1 MAEGNNP
8 QTKVPFTDEQKDFLM
23 DYLYNK
29 FMEDMMN
36 DQMRRND
43 FYNQPPPT
51 DSQGNI
57 LMEASMPGNLNKA
70 ESNMLMSLLEDGI
83 KNTKREGIMIPGNL
97 NKRETEML
105 MANDRIIQLDSLVD
119 PDMDPGDL
127 RTIYDEMMRES
138 GGNYPG
144 VSFDDFLKN
153 IGTRTAKGGP
163 PGNLNKAEL
172 EALMAAAK
180 TSEPRDGGQL
190 SMNEIK
196 KLMNARTA
204 SEGGIMFLEPGGE
217 VKKGSVRIP
226 STYGNKS
233 FEDFLKDLGFTKVD
247 EKTGKVRGSKGAW
260 NKFLAGKGIKVG
272 SPAAT
277 NLLNTMLKDAGKM
290 PYISVDMSQKGL
302 GQALVDEITD
312 TKAGK
317 PNVANIR
324 NAAVNKIEEIRV
336 DANEKFGR
344 NPTKKKYAYIKDQV
358 VKFFPKVAGTTALL
372 NFIAGRA
379 LGAVSALM
387 PTEMGDATL
396 YDSEGNLKEGMGLEE
411 ADEGIL
417 QVVKEQKPTEEQGN

>member
-1 MAEGNNP
+1 MADENNSQNKDP
-8 QTKVPFTDEQKDFLM
+8 LTNEQKGFIS
-23 DYLYNK
+23 DYLFNK
-29 FMEDMMN
+29 FMENMMN
-36 DQMRRND
+36 EKEKRNRLYRKESLL
-43 FYNQPPPT
+43 F
-51 DSQGNI
+51 DSEGN
-57 LMEASMPGNLNKA
+57 LLVEPSMSGNLNKA
-70 ESNMLMSLLEDGI
+70 ESNMLMSLLDDGI
-83 KNTKREGIMIPGNL
+83 KNTKREGIMAPKVIQIDDKFYKMEGDKMVPI
-97 NKRETEML
+97 KRETEML

-153 IGTRTAKGGP
+153 IGTRP
-163 PGNLNKAEL
+163 
-172 EALMAAAK
+172 
-180 TSEPRDGGQL
+180 
-190 SMNEIK
+190 
-196 KLMNARTA
+196 RTA

-217 VKKGSVRIP
+217 VKKGYRKGSVRIP

-233 FEDFLKDLGFTKVD
+233 FEDFLKDIGFTKVD
-247 EKTGKVRGSKGAW
+247 ENTGKVRGSKGEW
-260 NKFLAGKGIKVG
+260 NKFLKSKGIKVG

-290 PYISVDMSQKGL
+290 PYISVDMSEKGL

-312 TKAGK
+312 TEAGK
-317 PNVANIR
+317 PNVKEIR
-324 NAAVNKIEEIRV
+324 SSAINKIEEIRV

-379 LGAVSALM
+379 LGAVSAFL

-411 ADEGIL
+411 ANEGIL
-417 QVVKEQKPTEEQGN
+417 QAVKENQPTEEQEAKFPLGILLKEQGD

>member
-1 MAEGNNP
+1 MADENNSQNKDP
-8 QTKVPFTDEQKDFLM
+8 LTNEQKGFIS
-23 DYLYNK
+23 DYLFNK
-29 FMEDMMN
+29 FMENMMN
-36 DQMRRND
+36 EKEKRNRLYRKESLL
-43 FYNQPPPT
+43 F
-51 DSQGNI
+51 DSEGNPRI
-57 LMEASMPGNLNKA
+57 EPSMSGNLNKA
-70 ESNMLMSLLEDGI
+70 ESNMLMSLLDDGI
-83 KNTKREGIMIPGNL
+83 KNTKREGIMAPKVIQIDDKFYKMEGDKMVPI
-97 NKRETEML
+97 KRETEML

-153 IGTRTAKGGP
+153 IGTRP
-163 PGNLNKAEL
+163 
-172 EALMAAAK
+172 
-180 TSEPRDGGQL
+180 
-190 SMNEIK
+190 
-196 KLMNARTA
+196 RTA

-217 VKKGSVRIP
+217 VKKGYRKGSVRIP

-233 FEDFLKDLGFTKVD
+233 FEDFLKDIGFTKVD
-247 EKTGKVRGSKGAW
+247 ENTGKVRGSKGEW
-260 NKFLAGKGIKVG
+260 NKFLKSKGIKVG

-290 PYISVDMSQKGL
+290 PYISVDMSEKGL

-312 TKAGK
+312 TEAGK
-317 PNVANIR
+317 PNVKEIR
-324 NAAVNKIEEIRV
+324 SSAINKIEEIRV

-379 LGAVSALM
+379 LGAVSAFL

-411 ADEGIL
+411 ANEGIL
-417 QVVKEQKPTEEQGN
+417 QAVKENQPTEEQEAKFPLGILLEEQGD

>member
-1 MAEGNNP
+1 MADENNS
-8 QTKVPFTDEQKDFLM
+8 QNRIPFTDKQRDFLM
-23 DYLYNK
+23 DYLFNK

-36 DQMRRND
+36 DEMRRND
-43 FYNQPPPT
+43 PYNQPPAT
-51 DSQGNI
+51 DPSGNI
-57 LMEASMPGNLNKA
+57 IIEASMPGNMNKK
-70 ESNMLMSLLEDGI
+70 ETNMLMDMIGKGVEDI
-83 KNTKREGIMIPGNL
+83 KKEGIM
-97 NKRETEML
+97 TA
-105 MANDRIIQLDSLVD
+105 ANDRIIQLDSLVD

-153 IGTRTAKGGP
+153 IGTRP
-163 PGNLNKAEL
+163 
-172 EALMAAAK
+172 
-180 TSEPRDGGQL
+180 
-190 SMNEIK
+190 
-196 KLMNARTA
+196 RTA
-204 SEGGIMFLEPGGE
+204 SDGGIMFLEPGGE

-247 EKTGKVRGSKGAW
+247 ENTGKVRGSKGEW
-260 NKFLAGKGIKVG
+260 NKFLKSKGIKVG

-312 TKAGK
+312 TEAGK
-317 PNVANIR
+317 PNVKNIR

-358 VKFFPKVAGTTALL
+358 IKFFPKVAGTTALL

-379 LGAVSALM
+379 LGAVGALM

-417 QVVKEQKPTEEQGN
+417 QVVKEQKPTEEQGD

>member
-8 QTKVPFTDEQKDFLM
+8 QIKVPFTDEQRDFLM

-29 FMEDMMN
+29 FMEDMMR
-36 DQMRRND
+36 DEMRRND
-43 FYNQPPPT
+43 PYNQPPPT

-57 LMEASMPGNLNKA
+57 IFEASMPGNLNKA
-70 ESNMLMSLLEDGI
+70 ESNMLMSLLDDGI

-97 NKRETEML
+97 NKKETEML

-153 IGTRTAKGGP
+153 IGTRTAKAGL
-163 PGNLNKAEL
+163 PGTLSREEL
-172 EALMAAAK
+172 
-180 TSEPRDGGQL
+180 
-190 SMNEIK
+190 K

-204 SEGGIMFLEPGGE
+204 SEGGVMFLEPG
-217 VKKGSVRIP
+217 GSVRIP

-247 EKTGKVRGSKGAW
+247 ENTGKVRGSKGEW
-260 NKFLAGKGIKVG
+260 NKFLKSKGIKVG

-312 TKAGK
+312 TEAGK
-317 PNVANIR
+317 PNVKNIR
-324 NAAVNKIEEIRV
+324 SSAINKIEEIRV

-358 VKFFPKVAGTTALL
+358 IKFFPKVAGTTALL

-379 LGAVSALM
+379 LGAVGALM

-417 QVVKEQKPTEEQGN
+417 QVVKEQKPTEEQGD

>member
-8 QTKVPFTDEQKDFLM
+8 QNKVPFTDEQRDFLM
-23 DYLYNK
+23 DYLFNK

-36 DQMRRND
+36 DQMRQ
-43 FYNQPPPT
+43 NQQPPT
-51 DSQGNI
+51 DPQGNI
-57 LMEASMPGNLNKA
+57 TIEASMPGNMNKK
-70 ESNMLMSLLEDGI
+70 ETNMLMDMIGKGVEDI
-83 KNTKREGIMIPGNL
+83 KKEGKGIM
-97 NKRETEML
+97 TA
-105 MANDRIIQLDSLVD
+105 ANERIIQLDSLVD

-153 IGTRTAKGGP
+153 IGTRP
-163 PGNLNKAEL
+163 
-172 EALMAAAK
+172 
-180 TSEPRDGGQL
+180 
-190 SMNEIK
+190 
-196 KLMNARTA
+196 RTA
-204 SEGGIMFLEPGGE
+204 SDGGIMFLEPGGE

-233 FEDFLKDLGFTKVD
+233 FEDFLKDLGFTK
-247 EKTGKVRGSKGAW
+247 EENGKIRGSKGEW
-260 NKFLAGKGIKVG
+260 NKFLKTKGIKVG

-312 TKAGK
+312 TEAGK
-317 PNVANIR
+317 PNVKNIR
-324 NAAVNKIEEIRV
+324 SSAINKIEEIRV

-358 VKFFPKVAGTTALL
+358 IKFFPKVAGTTALL
-372 NFIAGRA
+372 NFISGRA
-379 LGAVSALM
+379 LGAVSAFM

-396 YDSEGNLKEGMGLEE
+396 YDSEGNLR
-411 ADEGIL
+411 EGIL
-417 QVVKEQKPTEEQGN
+417 EVVPEKQED

>member
-1 MAEGNNP
+1 MADGNN
-8 QTKVPFTDEQKDFLM
+8 QQNRIPFTDEQRDFLM

-29 FMEDMMN
+29 FMEDMMR
-36 DQMRRND
+36 DEMRRND
-43 FYNQPPPT
+43 PYNQPPPT

-57 LMEASMPGNLNKA
+57 IFEASMPGNLNKA
-70 ESNMLMSLLEDGI
+70 ESNMLMSLLDDGI

-97 NKRETEML
+97 NKKETEML

-153 IGTRTAKGGP
+153 IGTRTAKAGL
-163 PGNLNKAEL
+163 PGTLSREEL
-172 EALMAAAK
+172 
-180 TSEPRDGGQL
+180 
-190 SMNEIK
+190 K

-204 SEGGIMFLEPGGE
+204 SEGGVMFLEPG
-217 VKKGSVRIP
+217 GSVRIP

-247 EKTGKVRGSKGAW
+247 ENTGKVRGSKGEW
-260 NKFLAGKGIKVG
+260 NKFLKSKGIKVG

-312 TKAGK
+312 TEAGK
-317 PNVANIR
+317 PNVKNIR

-358 VKFFPKVAGTTALL
+358 IKFFPKVAGTTALL

-379 LGAVSALM
+379 LGAVGALM

-417 QVVKEQKPTEEQGN
+417 QVVKEQKPTEEQGD

>member
-1 MAEGNNP
+1 M
-8 QTKVPFTDEQKDFLM
+8 VP
-23 DYLYNK
+23 
-29 FMEDMMN
+29 
-36 DQMRRND
+36 
-43 FYNQPPPT
+43 
-51 DSQGNI
+51 I
-57 LMEASMPGNLNKA
+57 
-70 ESNMLMSLLEDGI
+70 
-83 KNTKREGIMIPGNL
+83 
-97 NKRETEML
+97 KRETEML

-153 IGTRTAKGGP
+153 IGTRP
-163 PGNLNKAEL
+163 
-172 EALMAAAK
+172 
-180 TSEPRDGGQL
+180 
-190 SMNEIK
+190 
-196 KLMNARTA
+196 RTA

-217 VKKGSVRIP
+217 VKKGYRKGSVRIP

-233 FEDFLKDLGFTKVD
+233 FEDFLKDIGFTKVD
-247 EKTGKVRGSKGAW
+247 ENTGKVRGSKGEW
-260 NKFLAGKGIKVG
+260 NQFLKSKGIKVG

-290 PYISVDMSQKGL
+290 PYISVDMSEKGL

-312 TKAGK
+312 TEAGK
-317 PNVANIR
+317 PNVKEIR
-324 NAAVNKIEEIRV
+324 SSAINKIEEIRV

-379 LGAVSALM
+379 LGAVSAFL

-411 ADEGIL
+411 ANEGIL
-417 QVVKEQKPTEEQGN
+417 QAVKENQPTEEQEAKFPLGILLEEQGD

>member
-8 QTKVPFTDEQKDFLM
+8 QNKVPFTDEQRDFLM
-23 DYLYNK
+23 DYLFNK

-36 DQMRRND
+36 DEMRRND
-43 FYNQPPPT
+43 PYNQPPPT

-57 LMEASMPGNLNKA
+57 IFEASMPGNLNKA
-70 ESNMLMSLLEDGI
+70 ESNMLMSLLDDGI

-153 IGTRTAKGGP
+153 IGTRTAKAGL
-163 PGNLNKAEL
+163 PGTLSREEL
-172 EALMAAAK
+172 
-180 TSEPRDGGQL
+180 
-190 SMNEIK
+190 K

-312 TKAGK
+312 TEAGK
-317 PNVANIR
+317 PNVKNIR

-358 VKFFPKVAGTTALL
+358 IKFFPKVAGTTALL

-379 LGAVSALM
+379 LGAVGALM

-417 QVVKEQKPTEEQGN
+417 QVVKEQKPTEEQGD

>member
-1 MAEGNNP
+1 MADGNN
-8 QTKVPFTDEQKDFLM
+8 QQNRIPFTDEQRDFLM

-29 FMEDMMN
+29 FMEDMMR
-36 DQMRRND
+36 DEMRRND
-43 FYNQPPPT
+43 PYNQPPPT

-57 LMEASMPGNLNKA
+57 IFEASMPGNLNKA
-70 ESNMLMSLLEDGI
+70 ESNMLMSLLDDGI

-97 NKRETEML
+97 NKKETEML

-153 IGTRTAKGGP
+153 IGTRTAKAGL
-163 PGNLNKAEL
+163 PGTLSREELKKLMETRTAE
-172 EALMAAAK
+172 
-180 TSEPRDGGQL
+180 GQL
-190 SMNEIK
+190 NMNEIK

-312 TKAGK
+312 TEAGK
-317 PNVANIR
+317 PNVKNIR
-324 NAAVNKIEEIRV
+324 SSAINKIEEIRI

-344 NPTKKKYAYIKDQV
+344 NPTKKKYEYIKDQV

-372 NFIAGRA
+372 NFISGRA
-379 LGAVSALM
+379 LGAVSAFM

-396 YDSEGNLKEGMGLEE
+396 YDSEGNLR
-411 ADEGIL
+411 EGIL
-417 QVVKEQKPTEEQGN
+417 EVVPEKQED

>member
-1 MAEGNNP
+1 MADENNSQNKDP
-8 QTKVPFTDEQKDFLM
+8 LTNEQKGFIS
-23 DYLYNK
+23 DYLFNK
-29 FMEDMMN
+29 FMENMMN
-36 DQMRRND
+36 EKEKRNRLYRKESLL
-43 FYNQPPPT
+43 F
-51 DSQGNI
+51 DSEGNPLI
-57 LMEASMPGNLNKA
+57 EPSMSGNLNKA
-70 ESNMLMSLLEDGI
+70 ESNMLMSLLDDGI
-83 KNTKREGIMIPGNL
+83 KNTKREGIMAPKVIQIDDKFYKMEGDKMVPI
-97 NKRETEML
+97 KRETEML

-127 RTIYDEMMRES
+127 RTIYDEMMKES

-153 IGTRTAKGGP
+153 IGTRP
-163 PGNLNKAEL
+163 
-172 EALMAAAK
+172 
-180 TSEPRDGGQL
+180 
-190 SMNEIK
+190 
-196 KLMNARTA
+196 RTA
-204 SEGGIMFLEPGGE
+204 SDGGIMFLEPGGE
-217 VKKGSVRIP
+217 VKKGYRKGSVRIP

-233 FEDFLKDLGFTKVD
+233 FEDFLKDIGFTKVD
-247 EKTGKVRGSKGAW
+247 ENTGKVRGSKGEW
-260 NKFLAGKGIKVG
+260 NKFLKSKGIKVG

-290 PYISVDMSQKGL
+290 PYISVDMSEKGL

-312 TKAGK
+312 TEAGK
-317 PNVANIR
+317 PNVKEIR
-324 NAAVNKIEEIRV
+324 SSAINKIEEIRV

-379 LGAVSALM
+379 LGAVSAFL

-411 ADEGIL
+411 ANEGIL
-417 QVVKEQKPTEEQGN
+417 QAVKENQPTEEQEAKFPLGILLEEQGD

>member
-1 MAEGNNP
+1 MADENNSQNKDP
-8 QTKVPFTDEQKDFLM
+8 LTNEQKGFIS
-23 DYLYNK
+23 DYLFNK
-29 FMEDMMN
+29 FMENMMN
-36 DQMRRND
+36 EKEKRNRLYRKESLL
-43 FYNQPPPT
+43 F
-51 DSQGNI
+51 DSEGNPLI
-57 LMEASMPGNLNKA
+57 EPSMSGNLNKA
-70 ESNMLMSLLEDGI
+70 ESNMLMSLLDDGI
-83 KNTKREGIMIPGNL
+83 KNTKREGIMAPKVIQIDDKFYKMEGDKMVPI
-97 NKRETEML
+97 KRETEML

-127 RTIYDEMMRES
+127 RTIYDEMMKES

-153 IGTRTAKGGP
+153 IGTRP
-163 PGNLNKAEL
+163 
-172 EALMAAAK
+172 
-180 TSEPRDGGQL
+180 
-190 SMNEIK
+190 
-196 KLMNARTA
+196 RTA

-217 VKKGSVRIP
+217 VKKGYRKGSVRIP

-233 FEDFLKDLGFTKVD
+233 FEDFLKDIGFTKVD
-247 EKTGKVRGSKGAW
+247 ENTGKVRGSKGEW
-260 NKFLAGKGIKVG
+260 NKFLKSKGIKVG

-290 PYISVDMSQKGL
+290 PYISVDMSEKGL

-312 TKAGK
+312 TEAGK
-317 PNVANIR
+317 PNVKEIR
-324 NAAVNKIEEIRV
+324 SSAINKIEEIRV

-379 LGAVSALM
+379 LGAVSAFL

-411 ADEGIL
+411 ANEGIL
-417 QVVKEQKPTEEQGN
+417 QAVKENQPTEEQEAKFPLGILLEEQGD

>member
-1 MAEGNNP
+1 MAEENNR
-8 QTKVPFTDEQKDFLM
+8 QNKIPFTDEQRDFLM
-23 DYLYNK
+23 DYLFNK

-36 DQMRRND
+36 DEMRRND
-43 FYNQPPPT
+43 PYNQPPPK
-51 DSQGNI
+51 DPQGNI
-57 LMEASMPGNLNKA
+57 IIEASMPGNMNKK
-70 ESNMLMSLLEDGI
+70 ETNMLMDMIGKGVEDI
-83 KNTKREGIMIPGNL
+83 KKEGIM
-97 NKRETEML
+97 TA
-105 MANDRIIQLDSLVD
+105 ANERIIQLDSLVD

-127 RTIYDEMMRES
+127 RTIYDEMMKES

-153 IGTRTAKGGP
+153 IGTRTAKRGTL
-163 PGNLNKAEL
+163 PGNLNKAEI
-172 EALMAAAK
+172 EALMAVGK
-180 TSEPRDGGQL
+180 TSEPR
-190 SMNEIK
+190 K
-196 KLMNARTA
+196 A
-204 SEGGIMFLEPGGE
+204 SDGGIMFLEPGGE

-247 EKTGKVRGSKGAW
+247 ENTGKVRGSKGEW
-260 NKFLAGKGIKVG
+260 NKFLKSKGIKVG

-312 TKAGK
+312 TEAGK
-317 PNVANIR
+317 PNVKDIR
-324 NAAVNKIEEIRV
+324 SSAINKIEEIRV

-379 LGAVSALM
+379 LGAVGALM

-411 ADEGIL
+411 ANEGIL
-417 QVVKEQKPTEEQGN
+417 QAVKENQPTEEQGD

>member
-1 MAEGNNP
+1 MADENNSQNKDP
-8 QTKVPFTDEQKDFLM
+8 LTNEQKGFIS
-23 DYLYNK
+23 DYLFNK
-29 FMEDMMN
+29 FMENMMN
-36 DQMRRND
+36 EKEKRNRLYRKESLL
-43 FYNQPPPT
+43 F
-51 DSQGNI
+51 DSEGN
-57 LMEASMPGNLNKA
+57 LLVEPSMSGNLNKA
-70 ESNMLMSLLEDGI
+70 ESNMLMSLLDDGI
-83 KNTKREGIMIPGNL
+83 KNTKREGIMAPKVIQIDDKFYKMEGDKMVPI
-97 NKRETEML
+97 KRETEML

-127 RTIYDEMMRES
+127 RTIYDEMMKES

-153 IGTRTAKGGP
+153 IGTRP
-163 PGNLNKAEL
+163 
-172 EALMAAAK
+172 
-180 TSEPRDGGQL
+180 
-190 SMNEIK
+190 
-196 KLMNARTA
+196 RTA

-217 VKKGSVRIP
+217 VKKGYRKGSVRIP

-233 FEDFLKDLGFTKVD
+233 FEDFLKDIGFTKVD
-247 EKTGKVRGSKGAW
+247 ENTGKVRGSKGEW
-260 NKFLAGKGIKVG
+260 NKFLKSKGIKVG

-290 PYISVDMSQKGL
+290 PYISVDMSEKGL

-312 TKAGK
+312 TEAGK
-317 PNVANIR
+317 PNVKEIR
-324 NAAVNKIEEIRV
+324 SSAINKIEEIRV

-379 LGAVSALM
+379 LGAVSAFL

-411 ADEGIL
+411 ANEGIL
-417 QVVKEQKPTEEQGN
+417 QAVKENQPTEEQEAKFPLGILLKEQGD

>member
-1 MAEGNNP
+1 MAEANNP
-8 QTKVPFTDEQKDFLM
+8 QNKIPFTDEQRDFLM
-23 DYLYNK
+23 DYLFNK

-36 DQMRRND
+36 DEMRRND
-43 FYNQPPPT
+43 PYNQPPPK
-51 DSQGNI
+51 DPQGNI
-57 LMEASMPGNLNKA
+57 IIEASMPGNMNKK
-70 ESNMLMSLLEDGI
+70 ETNMLMDMIGKGVEDI
-83 KNTKREGIMIPGNL
+83 KKEGIM
-97 NKRETEML
+97 TA
-105 MANDRIIQLDSLVD
+105 ANERIIQLDSLVD

-127 RTIYDEMMRES
+127 RTIYDEMMKES

-153 IGTRTAKGGP
+153 IGTRSAALKG
-163 PGNLNKAEL
+163 NK
-172 EALMAAAK
+172 
-180 TSEPRDGGQL
+180 
-190 SMNEIK
+190 NV
-196 KLMNARTA
+196 RTA
-204 SEGGIMFLEPGGE
+204 SDGGIMFLEPGGE

-233 FEDFLKDLGFTKVD
+233 FEDFLKDIGFTKVD
-247 EKTGKVRGSKGAW
+247 EKTGNIRGSKGEW
-260 NKFLAGKGIKVG
+260 NKFLKSKGIKVG

-312 TKAGK
+312 TQAGK
-317 PNVANIR
+317 PNVKNIR
-324 NAAVNKIEEIRV
+324 SSAINKIEEIRI

-344 NPTKKKYAYIKDQV
+344 NPTKKKYEYIKDQV

-379 LGAVSALM
+379 LGAVGALM

-411 ADEGIL
+411 ANEGIL
-417 QVVKEQKPTEEQGN
+417 QAVKENQPTEEQGD

>member
-1 MAEGNNP
+1 MADENNSQNKDP
-8 QTKVPFTDEQKDFLM
+8 LTNEQTGFIS
-23 DYLYNK
+23 DYLFNK
-29 FMEDMMN
+29 FMDNMM
-36 DQMRRND
+36 DEKEKRNRLYRKESLL
-43 FYNQPPPT
+43 F
-51 DSQGNI
+51 DSEGN
-57 LMEASMPGNLNKA
+57 LLVEPSMSGNLNKA
-70 ESNMLMSLLEDGI
+70 ESNMLMSLLDDGI
-83 KNTKREGIMIPGNL
+83 KNTKREGIMAPKVIQIDDKFYKMEGDKMVPI
-97 NKRETEML
+97 KRETEML

-127 RTIYDEMMRES
+127 RTIYDEMMKES

-153 IGTRTAKGGP
+153 IGTRP
-163 PGNLNKAEL
+163 
-172 EALMAAAK
+172 
-180 TSEPRDGGQL
+180 
-190 SMNEIK
+190 
-196 KLMNARTA
+196 RTA

-217 VKKGSVRIP
+217 VKKGYRKGSVRIP

-233 FEDFLKDLGFTKVD
+233 FEDFLKDIGFTKVD
-247 EKTGKVRGSKGAW
+247 ENTGKVRGSKGEW
-260 NKFLAGKGIKVG
+260 NKFLKSKGIKVG

-290 PYISVDMSQKGL
+290 PYISVDMSEKGL

-312 TKAGK
+312 TEAGK
-317 PNVANIR
+317 PNVKEIR
-324 NAAVNKIEEIRV
+324 SSAINKIEEIRV

-379 LGAVSALM
+379 LGAVSAFL

-411 ADEGIL
+411 ANEGIL
-417 QVVKEQKPTEEQGN
+417 QAVKENQPTEEQEAKFPLGILLKEQGD

>member
-153 IGTRTAKGGP
+153 IGTRTAKAEGL
-163 PGNLNKAEL
+163 PGALNREEIKKLMNTRTAE
-172 EALMAAAK
+172 
-180 TSEPRDGGQL
+180 GQL
-190 SMNEIK
+190 NMNEIK

>member
-1 MAEGNNP
+1 MADENNSQNKDP
-8 QTKVPFTDEQKDFLM
+8 LTNEQKGFIS
-23 DYLYNK
+23 DYLFNK
-29 FMEDMMN
+29 FMENMMN
-36 DQMRRND
+36 EKEKRNRLYRKESLL
-43 FYNQPPPT
+43 F
-51 DSQGNI
+51 DSEGNPLI
-57 LMEASMPGNLNKA
+57 EPSMSGNLNKA
-70 ESNMLMSLLEDGI
+70 ESNMLMSLLDDGI
-83 KNTKREGIMIPGNL
+83 KNTKREGIMAPKVIQIDDKFYKMEGDKMVPI
-97 NKRETEML
+97 KRETEML

-153 IGTRTAKGGP
+153 IGTRP
-163 PGNLNKAEL
+163 
-172 EALMAAAK
+172 
-180 TSEPRDGGQL
+180 
-190 SMNEIK
+190 
-196 KLMNARTA
+196 RTA

-217 VKKGSVRIP
+217 VKKGYRKGSVRIP

-233 FEDFLKDLGFTKVD
+233 FEDFLKDIGFTKVD
-247 EKTGKVRGSKGAW
+247 ENTGKVRGSKGEW
-260 NKFLAGKGIKVG
+260 NKFLKSKGIKVG

-290 PYISVDMSQKGL
+290 PYISVDMSEKGL

-312 TKAGK
+312 TEAGK
-317 PNVANIR
+317 PNVKEIR
-324 NAAVNKIEEIRV
+324 SSAINKIEEIRV

-379 LGAVSALM
+379 LGAVSAFL

-411 ADEGIL
+411 ANEGIL
-417 QVVKEQKPTEEQGN
+417 QAVKENQPTEEQEAKFPLGILLKEQGD

>member
-1 MAEGNNP
+1 MADENNS
-8 QTKVPFTDEQKDFLM
+8 QNRIPFTDKQRDFLM
-23 DYLYNK
+23 DYLFNK

-36 DQMRRND
+36 DEMRRND
-43 FYNQPPPT
+43 PYNQPPAT
-51 DSQGNI
+51 DPSGNI
-57 LMEASMPGNLNKA
+57 IIEASMPGNMNKK
-70 ESNMLMSLLEDGI
+70 ETNMLMDMIGKGVEDI
-83 KNTKREGIMIPGNL
+83 KKEGIM
-97 NKRETEML
+97 TA
-105 MANDRIIQLDSLVD
+105 ANDRIIQLDSLVD

-127 RTIYDEMMRES
+127 RTIYDEMMKES

-153 IGTRTAKGGP
+153 IGTRTAKRGTM
-163 PGNLNKAEL
+163 PGNLNKAEV

-180 TSEPRDGGQL
+180 TSEPR
-190 SMNEIK
+190 K
-196 KLMNARTA
+196 A
-204 SEGGIMFLEPGGE
+204 SDGGIMFLEPGGE

-233 FEDFLKDLGFTKVD
+233 FEDFLKDLGFTK
-247 EKTGKVRGSKGAW
+247 EENGKIRGSKGEW
-260 NKFLAGKGIKVG
+260 NKFLKSKGIKIG

-312 TKAGK
+312 TQAGK
-317 PNVANIR
+317 PNVKEIR
-324 NAAVNKIEEIRV
+324 SSAINKIEEIRV

-379 LGAVSALM
+379 LGAVSAFL

-396 YDSEGNLKEGMGLEE
+396 YDSEGNLKDGMGLEE
-411 ADEGIL
+411 ANEGIL
-417 QVVKEQKPTEEQGN
+417 QAVKENQPTEEQGD

>member
-1 MAEGNNP
+1 MADENNSQNKDP
-8 QTKVPFTDEQKDFLM
+8 LTNEQKGFIS
-23 DYLYNK
+23 DYLFNK
-29 FMEDMMN
+29 FMENMMN
-36 DQMRRND
+36 EKEKRNRLYRKESLL
-43 FYNQPPPT
+43 F
-51 DSQGNI
+51 DSEGN
-57 LMEASMPGNLNKA
+57 LLVEPSMSGNLNKA
-70 ESNMLMSLLEDGI
+70 ESNMLMSLLDDGI
-83 KNTKREGIMIPGNL
+83 KNTKREGIMAPKVIQIDDKFYKMEGDKMVPI
-97 NKRETEML
+97 KRETEML

-153 IGTRTAKGGP
+153 IGTRP
-163 PGNLNKAEL
+163 
-172 EALMAAAK
+172 
-180 TSEPRDGGQL
+180 
-190 SMNEIK
+190 
-196 KLMNARTA
+196 RTA

-217 VKKGSVRIP
+217 VKKGYRKGSVRIP

-233 FEDFLKDLGFTKVD
+233 FEDFLKDIGFTKVD
-247 EKTGKVRGSKGAW
+247 ENTGKVRGSKGEW
-260 NKFLAGKGIKVG
+260 NKFLKSKGIKVG

-290 PYISVDMSQKGL
+290 PYISVDMSEKGL

-312 TKAGK
+312 TEAGK
-317 PNVANIR
+317 PNVKEIR
-324 NAAVNKIEEIRV
+324 SSAINKIEEIRV

-379 LGAVSALM
+379 LGAVSAFL

-411 ADEGIL
+411 ANEGIL
-417 QVVKEQKPTEEQGN
+417 QAVKENQPTEEQEAKFPLGILLEEQGD

>member
-1 MAEGNNP
+1 MADENNSQNKDP
-8 QTKVPFTDEQKDFLM
+8 LTNEQKGFIS
-23 DYLYNK
+23 DYLFNK
-29 FMEDMMN
+29 FMENMMN
-36 DQMRRND
+36 EKEKRNRLYRKESLL
-43 FYNQPPPT
+43 F
-51 DSQGNI
+51 DSEGN
-57 LMEASMPGNLNKA
+57 LLVEPSMSGNLNKA
-70 ESNMLMSLLEDGI
+70 ESNMLMSLLDDGI
-83 KNTKREGIMIPGNL
+83 KNTKREGIMAPKVIQIDDKFYKMEGDKMVPI
-97 NKRETEML
+97 KRETEML

-127 RTIYDEMMRES
+127 RTIYDEMMKES

-153 IGTRTAKGGP
+153 IGTRP
-163 PGNLNKAEL
+163 
-172 EALMAAAK
+172 
-180 TSEPRDGGQL
+180 
-190 SMNEIK
+190 
-196 KLMNARTA
+196 RTA

-217 VKKGSVRIP
+217 VKKGYRKGSVRIP

-233 FEDFLKDLGFTKVD
+233 FEDFLKDIGFTKVD
-247 EKTGKVRGSKGAW
+247 ENTGKVRGSKGEW
-260 NKFLAGKGIKVG
+260 NKFLKSKGIKVG

-290 PYISVDMSQKGL
+290 PYISVDMSEKGL

-312 TKAGK
+312 TEAGK
-317 PNVANIR
+317 PNVKEIR
-324 NAAVNKIEEIRV
+324 SSAINKIEEIRV

-379 LGAVSALM
+379 LGAVSAFL

-411 ADEGIL
+411 ANEGIL
-417 QVVKEQKPTEEQGN
+417 QAVKENQPTEEQEAKFPLGILLEEQGD